1 MLVIAAFTDLKERR
15 VPNQLLVV
23 GLGMAVLMSLWMRSM
38 PLSDVLMGGLVGLL
52 VFLPF
57 YAVSAMGAG
66 DIKLMSVVGTFVGVK
81 GVLVCALLT
90 ALTGGVL
97 AVVFALARAG
107 NQLPYALAILA
118 GVAMYAIV
126 SFVNPAFLNLSM
138 QVL

>member
-1 MLVIAAFTDLKERR
+1 
-15 VPNQLLVV
+15 
-23 GLGMAVLMSLWMRSM
+23 M

>member
-1 MLVIAAFTDLKERR
+1 MLVIAAFTDLRERR
-15 VPNQLLVV
+15 IPNQLLVV
-23 GLGMAVLMSLWMRSM
+23 GLGMAVLTSLWMRSM

-126 SFVNPAFLNLSM
+126 SFVNPAFLNLSL
-138 QVL
+138 QGL